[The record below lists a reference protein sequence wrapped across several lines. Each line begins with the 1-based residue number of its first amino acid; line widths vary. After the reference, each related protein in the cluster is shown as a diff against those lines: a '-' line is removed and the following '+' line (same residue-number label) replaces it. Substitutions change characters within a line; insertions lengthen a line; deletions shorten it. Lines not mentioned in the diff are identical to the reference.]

1 MSRLPQPG
9 NDNGI
14 WGDVLND
21 YLSQVH
27 NADGTLKNGIVTEAV
42 LSPSAQTKLN
52 NVGGTPDWASITN
65 KPTVIAAGSDQA
77 SARMAIGL
85 GNVDNTSDVIKNSA
99 TATLTNKTID
109 GGTNTL
115 QNIPE
120 SAVTNLT
127 TDLASKIASTNVP
140 IRFAAAVAL
149 PGVTPTDRAY
159 GARTLSGARMRT
171 ASAPV
176 GSALAVQVQHWD
188 GSSWTTIGTLSITD
202 GSTVESVISFSQVQI
217 AGNMVR
223 LNVTSNG
230 SNTAATGV
238 VVDVLW
244 S

>member
-9 NDNGI
+9 NDNGT
-14 WGDVLND
+14 WGDILND

-27 NADGTLKNGIVTEAV
+27 NTDGTLKNGVVSEAA

-52 NVGGTPDWASITN
+52 NVGGSPDWTSIAN
-65 KPTVIAAGSDQA
+65 KPTVIAAGTDQV
-77 SARMAIGL
+77 SARTAIGL
-85 GNVDNTSDVIKNSA
+85 GSVDNTSDLAKNSA

-109 GGTNTL
+109 GGNNTL

-120 SAVTNLT
+120 TAVTNLT
-127 TDLASKIASTNVP
+127 TDLASKVASTSVP
-140 IRFAAAVAL
+140 IRFAATVAL
-149 PGVTPTDRAY
+149 LGVTPTDRAY
-159 GARTLSGARMRT
+159 SARALTGARMRT

-188 GSSWTTIGTLSITD
+188 GSSWTTIGTLSIAD
-202 GSTVESVISFSQVQI
+202 GSTVESVIAFSQAQVV
-217 AGNMVR
+217 GNMVR